1 MERTSSMV
9 DGGDSR
15 GGARMASCGS
25 ACAGSVAR
33 ASGSRWS
40 RAFVAVAAVAAVFV
54 LAVAAPARASGA
66 GGETPVFHDGKS
78 VVRVAVTD
86 ARSLRAA
93 LAIAD
98 DVLTHRLAVGPVDL
112 VVPAERVALLAKAG
126 LAPEVLVADLGPV
139 LRSDFARRAARGAD
153 GGVAGGGFFADFRT
167 NDEINAWLDGLAT
180 AHPGLVSVFTVGTSL
195 EGRPI
200 RGVRIT
206 AAPAGSPGVLFNG
219 TQHAREWGATMTT
232 LAVADALVAGHGV
245 DARVTA
251 LLSRAWID
259 VIPVVNPDGYEYAW
273 TVDRLWRKN
282 RRDNGDGTF
291 GVDLNRNWA
300 FEWGG
305 GGASTVTSDPTYRG
319 PAPFSEPESA
329 AMRDYFT
336 AHPDLAGHI
345 DFHAYSQLVLHPWG
359 YTTVPP
365 ANNAA
370 FQALGDEMR
379 DSIARETGAA
389 YVAGPIAS
397 TLYIASGSAVDHAWG
412 AHGVPSWTIEVR
424 DRGAYGFVMP
434 PSEIAPCV
442 AENIAAALDLA
453 DATVDA
459 AVIRLAGAAPSVAAA
474 GEPVAF
480 EAGVHALRGA
490 LVDGGVRLRART
502 APSQAFDSIPARA
515 LGGGRFAFTLPA
527 AACGATTEWYLEADA
542 AVETGNGAT
551 VRTARL
557 PRDPAAIYA
566 TASVDTTGVF
576 ADTFETALGWTVGAA
591 GDTATSGLWT
601 RADPVGT
608 LAQPENDSLDDG
620 LRCYITGNG
629 LPGQGIG
636 VADVD
641 GGATT
646 LLSPVFDGSDPGTWI
661 SYERWYSNDRG
672 SAPNADSMPVSVS
685 TDGGA
690 TWTILEDVVENAN
703 AWVRR
708 EFRVADFVA
717 SGPSLQ
723 VRFIARDLGAGSIV
737 EAGVDDF
744 RVVVRAC
751 PAVTADLDGDG
762 VVGGADLAVLLSGWG
777 GSGAADL
784 DGSGTVDAADLAALL
799 AAWGAAQGG

>member
-1 MERTSSMV
+1 MERASSISAGGPSCGRASVRFPSPVLGFVRGTARGPQALVTLLARVALLAAVLLPAALV
-9 DGGDSR
+9 DESR
-15 GGARMASCGS
+15 GADGDA
-25 ACAGSVAR
+25 
-33 ASGSRWS
+33 
-40 RAFVAVAAVAAVFV
+40 
-54 LAVAAPARASGA
+54 
-66 GGETPVFHDGKS
+66 PVFHDGKS
-78 VVRVAVTD
+78 VVRVVIGD

-93 LAIAD
+93 LALAD

-112 VVPAERVALLAKAG
+112 VVPSERVALLGKAG

-139 LRSDFARRAARGAD
+139 LRADFARRAARGEGGE

-180 AHPGLVSVFTVGTSL
+180 AHPGLVSVFTIGTSL

-232 LAVADALVAGHGV
+232 LAVADALVSGYGS

-259 VIPVVNPDGYEYAW
+259 VIPVVNPDGYQHAW
-273 TVDRLWRKN
+273 SVDRLWRKN

-305 GGASTVTSDPTYRG
+305 GGASTVTSDATYRG

-329 AMRDYFT
+329 AMRDYFV
-336 AHPDLAGHI
+336 AHPELAGHI

-359 YTTVPP
+359 YTAVPP
-365 ANNAA
+365 ANDAA

-379 DSIARETGAA
+379 DSIARTTGAS
-389 YVAGPIAS
+389 YIAGPIAS
-397 TLYIASGSAVDHAWG
+397 TLYVASGSAVDHAWG

-434 PSEIAPCV
+434 QSEIAPCI
-442 AENIAAALDLA
+442 AENVAAALDLA

-459 AVIRLAGAAPSVAAA
+459 AVIRLAGVAPAVAAA
-474 GEPVAF
+474 GEPISF
-480 EAGVHALRGA
+480 EAAAHALRGT
-490 LVDGGVRLRART
+490 LVEGGVRLRART
-502 APSQAFDSIPARA
+502 DPSGAFGSFPASA
-515 LGGGRFAFTLPA
+515 LGGGRFAFTMPA
-527 AACGATTEWYLEADA
+527 APCGATTEWYLEADA
-542 AVETGNGAT
+542 TVGGA

-557 PRDPAAIYA
+557 PRDPLA
-566 TASVDTTGVF
+566 TFSTESVETAGVF
-576 ADTFETALGWTVGAA
+576 GDTFETALGWTVGAA
-591 GDTATSGLWT
+591 GDTATAGLWT
-601 RADPVGT
+601 RDEPVGT
-608 LAQPENDSLDDG
+608 LAQPENDSPDAG
-620 LRCYITGNG
+620 LRCYITGNA

-646 LLSPVFDGSDPGTWI
+646 LVSPVFDGSDPGTWI

-685 TDGGA
+685 SDGGA
-690 TWTILEDVVENAN
+690 TWTLLEDVVENAN

-708 EFRVADFVA
+708 EFRAADFVA
-717 SGPSLQ
+717 PGAALR
-723 VRFIARDLGAGSIV
+723 VRFVARDLGAGSIV

-744 RVVVRAC
+744 RVVVRSC
-751 PAVTADLDGDG
+751 PPVAADLDGDG
-762 VVGGADLAVLLSGWG
+762 VVGGTDLAALLSGWG

-784 DGSGTVDAADLAALL
+784 DGSGTVDAADLAVLL
-799 AAWGAAQGG
+799 AAWGAVQGG